1 MTPGSDRPASPP
13 SQETRR
19 AFCVR
24 ETFGRKQRLR
34 RAAQF
39 EETYDQNRR
48 WHGRH
53 MVLFRRAAPDAS
65 LRLGVVASKKV
76 GNAPERAR
84 AKRRLREAFRRHR
97 AAFTAATDDVVLVA
111 RRSILAAPWAEV
123 VAELLRLAAQAGLTP
138 PPPAGTR

>member
-1 MTPGSDRPASPP
+1 MQPGSDRPAVP
-13 SQETRR
+13 SAQEPGR

-24 ETFGRKQRLR
+24 ETLCRKQRLL

-39 EETYDQNRR
+39 QETYDQNRR
-48 WHGRH
+48 WHGRF
-53 MVLFRRAAPDAS
+53 MVLFLRTAPDAS

-97 AAFTAATDDVVLVA
+97 AAFTATTADVVLVA
-111 RRSILAAPWAEV
+111 RRSILAAPWDAV
-123 VAELLRLAAQAGLTP
+123 VAELFKLAAQAGLTP
-138 PPPAGTR
+138 PPAAK